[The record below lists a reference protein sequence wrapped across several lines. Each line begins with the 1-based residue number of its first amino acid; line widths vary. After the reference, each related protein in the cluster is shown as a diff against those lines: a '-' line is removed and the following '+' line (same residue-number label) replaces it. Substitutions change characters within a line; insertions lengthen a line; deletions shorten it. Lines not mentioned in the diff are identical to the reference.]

1 MKNSL
6 LVLAVLSVLSIQ
18 ANATGN
24 ENNSGCIGNCTTNP
38 SKPSSVT
45 STSSSSGVNNSRAN
59 SNANSKAYSNSDSHA
74 TGGNVR
80 DSGNSNSTSTGG
92 SIHDSG
98 NSNSTANGGSVY
110 DSGNSKNTNKNIQDQ
125 NQSQKTENANNS
137 NQSVNV
143 QGDSTVYKA
152 PDIPV
157 SSAYAP
163 PAFPTSPC
171 RIALSAGLSL
181 MNIGISG
188 GGSTLDTQCDLRASA
203 QAFAANNDA
212 DSAQYLLCSLDSA
225 KKLPKCQAKIKE
237 MASLVP
243 ETVTKDSLSS
253 ASSIMSGNK

>member
-1 MKNSL
+1 MKKHL

-38 SKPSSVT
+38 TKASNVT
-45 STSSSSGVNNSRAN
+45 SNSTSSGVNNSRAN

-74 TGGNVR
+74 TGGSVR
-80 DSGNSNSTSTGG
+80 DSGNSNSKSMATGGSVRDSGNSSSTSTGG
-92 SIHDSG
+92 SIQ
-98 NSNSTANGGSVY
+98 

-143 QGDSTVYKA
+143 EGDSTVYKA
-152 PDIPV
+152 PNIPV
-157 SSAYAP
+157 SSAIAP
-163 PAFPTSPC
+163 PSFPTSPC

-203 QAFAANNDA
+203 QAFVAVGDIE
-212 DSAQYLLCSLDSA
+212 SAEYLLCSLEAS
-225 KKLPKCQAKIKE
+225 KKLPKCQAKLEK
-237 MASLVP
+237 MNQATVA
-243 ETVTKDSLSS
+243 ETTQSQLSS
-253 ASSIMSGNK
+253 IIK